1 LKSTLIPA
9 AGIMLAG
16 SFLFRASRPG
26 KKGRDIRE
34 MALIS
39 GLIAMFLLPWM
50 LSMYRSSGTLLYPI
64 LGRGYNGFGHAA
76 YGAIPEAS
84 VLAPQRLLHLIGSAV
99 LEPSSIALLVIGTCY
114 LAGGAWLTDR
124 SGVGLFLFAGAFVG
138 KMALALIMQGW
149 WVDRLSFA
157 FVFSAILILLTE
169 VLSEVPDS
177 GIFRQWTLAAAAAA
191 GIYAGGNWN
200 SAIEMYRD
208 SFKQAYS
215 AMRGNASL
223 ISEVDRRIYRQF
235 QQSTSAGSTIL
246 AKVENPFLFDFNR
259 NQVFVVDSAGPGPP
273 PGLPLFKGAESL
285 AAYLVSHAITYVA
298 YSYGATP
305 EFSRGLARVFLPG
318 QPPGIRVGGEQT
330 ADFLRSLDEL
340 SGTRR
345 RIYDDG
351 RNLVIDLHQR
361 TQQ

>member
-1 LKSTLIPA
+1 
-9 AGIMLAG
+9 
-16 SFLFRASRPG
+16 
-26 KKGRDIRE
+26 
-34 MALIS
+34 
-39 GLIAMFLLPWM
+39 
-50 LSMYRSSGTLLYPI
+50 
-64 LGRGYNGFGHAA
+64 
-76 YGAIPEAS
+76 
-84 VLAPQRLLHLIGSAV
+84 
-99 LEPSSIALLVIGTCY
+99 
-114 LAGGAWLTDR
+114 
-124 SGVGLFLFAGAFVG
+124 
-138 KMALALIMQGW
+138 MQGW

-200 SAIEMYRD
+200 IAIEMYRD

-273 PGLPLFKGAESL
+273 PGLPLFKGAEAL
-285 AAYLVSHAITYVA
+285 AAYLVSHTVTHVA

-305 EFSRGLARVFLPG
+305 EFNRGLARVFLPG
-318 QPPGIRVGGEQT
+318 QPPGLRAGGEQA

-340 SGTRR
+340 SRTRR

-351 RNLVIDLHQR
+351 RNLMIDL
-361 TQQ
+361 QQGTDQ